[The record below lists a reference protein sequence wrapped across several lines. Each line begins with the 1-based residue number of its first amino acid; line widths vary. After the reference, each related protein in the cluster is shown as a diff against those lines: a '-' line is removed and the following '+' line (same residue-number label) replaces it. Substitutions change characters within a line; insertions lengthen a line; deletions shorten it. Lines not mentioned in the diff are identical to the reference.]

1 MAECLVGRGPELM
14 CASECCEEDLERCS
28 TSELDWGTILVT
40 GELSMKTVSKQVL
53 GGRKFRIMAVVDISE
68 VNLGVIEVLV
78 ASGERDEDPLLEK
91 NVELEELEVMLE
103 ELVVEPFILEVA
115 SGGSTE
121 KV

>member
-1 MAECLVGRGPELM
+1 M

-68 VNLGVIEVLV
+68 VNLGVIKVNV

-91 NVELEELEVMLE
+91 NVELEELEVMLD

-121 KV
+121 KVWRILKQ

>member
-1 MAECLVGRGPELM
+1 
-14 CASECCEEDLERCS
+14 
-28 TSELDWGTILVT
+28 
-40 GELSMKTVSKQVL
+40 
-53 GGRKFRIMAVVDISE
+53 MAVVDISE

-91 NVELEELEVMLE
+91 NVELEELEVKLE

>member
-1 MAECLVGRGPELM
+1 
-14 CASECCEEDLERCS
+14 
-28 TSELDWGTILVT
+28 
-40 GELSMKTVSKQVL
+40 
-53 GGRKFRIMAVVDISE
+53 MAVVDISE

>member
-1 MAECLVGRGPELM
+1 
-14 CASECCEEDLERCS
+14 
-28 TSELDWGTILVT
+28 
-40 GELSMKTVSKQVL
+40 
-53 GGRKFRIMAVVDISE
+53 MAVVDISE

-91 NVELEELEVMLE
+91 NVELEELEVMLD